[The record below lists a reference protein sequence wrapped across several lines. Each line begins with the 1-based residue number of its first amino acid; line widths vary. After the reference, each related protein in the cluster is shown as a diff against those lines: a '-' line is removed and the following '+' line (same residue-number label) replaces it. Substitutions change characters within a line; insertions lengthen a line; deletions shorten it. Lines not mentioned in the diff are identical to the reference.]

1 MHLWARSSIPSC
13 LLSGGGGSVRDRDVT
28 VVLLVGRDFDQAK
41 LGRIPENI
49 FIHQSVDQLAVLERA
64 DLFITHG
71 GMNSVNEALCY
82 TMPMVVVPMADDQP
96 MVGARIAELGLGTV
110 VSRRKING
118 QTLGR
123 AASKILV
130 DKQIADNVNSIS
142 EDMRKSGGN
151 EQIVKDLDHI
161 LNQT

>member
-1 MHLWARSSIPSC
+1 M
-13 LLSGGGGSVRDRDVT
+13 
-28 VVLLVGRDFDQAK
+28 VLLVGRDFDQAK
-41 LGRIPENI
+41 LGRIPEDI
-49 FIHQSVDQLAVLERA
+49 FIHQSVDQLTVLERA

-96 MVGARIAELGLGTV
+96 MVGARIVELGLGTV

>member
-1 MHLWARSSIPSC
+1 M
-13 LLSGGGGSVRDRDVT
+13 
-28 VVLLVGRDFDQAK
+28 VLLVGRDFDQAK

-96 MVGARIAELGLGTV
+96 MVGARIAKLGLGTV

-118 QTLGR
+118 QDTRACRLEDSGR
-123 AASKILV
+123 
-130 DKQIADNVNSIS
+130 
-142 EDMRKSGGN
+142 
-151 EQIVKDLDHI
+151 
-161 LNQT
+161 QTNCRQCQQYQ

>member
-1 MHLWARSSIPSC
+1 M
-13 LLSGGGGSVRDRDVT
+13 
-28 VVLLVGRDFDQAK
+28 VGRDFDQAK

-71 GMNSVNEALCY
+71 SMNEALSY

-96 MVGARIAELGLGTV
+96 MVGTRIAELGLGTV
-110 VSRRKING
+110 VSRRNING

-123 AASKILV
+123 AASMILA
-130 DKQIADNVNSIS
+130 DKQIADNVNRIS
-142 EDMRKSGGN
+142 EDMRKSGIN

>member
-1 MHLWARSSIPSC
+1 M
-13 LLSGGGGSVRDRDVT
+13 
-28 VVLLVGRDFDQAK
+28 VGRDFDQAK

-49 FIHQSVDQLAVLERA
+49 FIHLSVDQLAVLERA

-96 MVGARIAELGLGTV
+96 MVGVRIAELGLGTV

-118 QTLGR
+118 
-123 AASKILV
+123 
-130 DKQIADNVNSIS
+130 
-142 EDMRKSGGN
+142 
-151 EQIVKDLDHI
+151 
-161 LNQT
+161 